1 METKSQKQKQ
11 ITTTKTKQN
20 KNTSKVNSEK
30 KHKQSKILKRKKQ
43 DKEKIKCQANLLA
56 PQPFPLKVEAVLSS
70 INTAHS
76 DSLVRALPYNLVLMF
91 LSLLS
96 FCHLTYHNTWH
107 LVVIT
112 GKMNYR
118 LSLFFFLI
126 GVQLL
131 HNAVLHFCCSHLA
144 LPLACFS
151 DTHFQT
157 Y

>member
-1 METKSQKQKQ
+1 METKSQKQ
-11 ITTTKTKQN
+11 ITTTKQN
-20 KNTSKVNSEK
+20 KNTSKVNSEI
-30 KHKQSKILKRKKQ
+30 KHKQSKIPKRKKQ

-56 PQPFPLKVEAVLSS
+56 PQPFPLKVKAVLSS

-76 DSLVRALPYNLVLMF
+76 DSLVRALPYNLVLML

-96 FCHLTYHNTWH
+96 FCHLKYHNTWH

-112 GKMNYR
+112 RKMNYID
-118 LSLFFFLI
+118 FCFLKKI
-126 GVQLL
+126 GVQLI